1 MKLSDLRKLIIE
13 SVNEE
18 VLEEVK
24 PVDEVGSFY
33 VVEKP
38 KKGSTKAGIVKEM
51 TVFDNIDPKSVLG
64 VYAKRPAANQK
75 ASEAIKEMEK
85 HIKDLELSMNEFR
98 DAKNGIN
105 EKKKRAADIIK
116 KLR

>member
-33 VVEKP
+33 VVQKP
-38 KKGSTKAGIVKEM
+38 KKGSTKADIVKEM
-51 TVFDNIDPKSVLG
+51 TVFDEIDPKSVLG

-75 ASEAIKEMEK
+75 ASEAIKEMEAS
-85 HIKDLELSMNEFR
+85 IKDLESSMNEFR
-98 DAKNGIN
+98 DAKKGIN
-105 EKKKRAADIIK
+105 EKKKKAADIIK

>member
-38 KKGSTKAGIVKEM
+38 KKGSTKADIVKEM

-64 VYAKRPAANQK
+64 VYAKSPAANK
-75 ASEAIKEMEK
+75 RAAEAIKEMAQS
-85 HIKDLELSMNEFR
+85 IKDLESSMNEFR
-98 DAKNGIN
+98 DAQKGIN

>member
-38 KKGSTKAGIVKEM
+38 KKGSTKADIVKEM
-51 TVFDNIDPKSVLG
+51 TVFDNIDPKSLLG

-75 ASEAIKEMEK
+75 ASEAIKEMEAS
-85 HIKDLELSMNEFR
+85 IKDLESSMNEFR
-98 DAKNGIN
+98 DAKKGID

>member
-1 MKLSDLRKLIIE
+1 MKLSDLRKLIVEAISE
-13 SVNEE
+13 D

-38 KKGSTKAGIVKEM
+38 KKGQTNAAIVKEM
-51 TVFDNIDPKSVLG
+51 TVFDEIDPKSVLG
-64 VYAKRPAANQK
+64 VYAKSPAANK
-75 ASEAIKEMEK
+75 RATEAIKEMET
-85 HIKDLELSMNEFR
+85 HVKDLELSMNEFR
-98 DAKNGIN
+98 DAKNGID
-105 EKKKRAADIIK
+105 EKKKRAADLIK

>member
-13 SVNEE
+13 SINEE

-38 KKGSTKAGIVKEM
+38 KKGSTKADIVKEM
-51 TVFDNIDPKSVLG
+51 TVFDNIDPKNVLG
-64 VYAKRPAANQK
+64 VYAKSPAANK
-75 ASEAIKEMEK
+75 RASEAIKEMEAS
-85 HIKDLELSMNEFR
+85 IKELETSMNEFR
-98 DAKNGIN
+98 DAKKGID
-105 EKKKRAADIIK
+105 EKKKKAADIIK
-116 KLR
+116 RLK

>member
-24 PVDEVGSFY
+24 PVDEIGSFY
-33 VVEKP
+33 VVQKP
-38 KKGSTKAGIVKEM
+38 KKGSTKANIVKEM
-51 TVFDNIDPKSVLG
+51 TVFDEIDPKSVLG

-75 ASEAIKEMEK
+75 ASEAIKEMEAS
-85 HIKDLELSMNEFR
+85 IKDLESSMNEFR
-98 DAKNGIN
+98 DAKKGID

>member
-1 MKLSDLRKLIIE
+1 MRLSDLRKLIVETI
-13 SVNEE
+13 SEE

-24 PVDEVGSFY
+24 PIDEVGSFY

-38 KKGSTKAGIVKEM
+38 KKGSTKADIVKEM

-75 ASEAIKEMEK
+75 ASEAIKEMEAS
-85 HIKDLELSMNEFR
+85 IKDLESSMNDFR
-98 DAKNGIN
+98 DAKKGIN

>member
-24 PVDEVGSFY
+24 PVDEIGSFY
-33 VVEKP
+33 VVQKP
-38 KKGSTKAGIVKEM
+38 KKGSTKADIVKEM
-51 TVFDNIDPKSVLG
+51 TVFDEIDPKSVLG

-75 ASEAIKEMEK
+75 ASEAIKEMEAS
-85 HIKDLELSMNEFR
+85 IKDLELSMNEFR
-98 DAKNGIN
+98 DAKKGID

>member
-75 ASEAIKEMEK
+75 ASEAIKEMEAS
-85 HIKDLELSMNEFR
+85 IKDLEASMNEFR
-98 DAKNGIN
+98 DAKKGIN

>member
-64 VYAKRPAANQK
+64 VYAKSPAANK
-75 ASEAIKEMEK
+75 RATDAIKEMEK

>member
-1 MKLSDLRKLIIE
+1 MRLSDLRKLIVEAISE
-13 SVNEE
+13 D

-33 VVEKP
+33 VVMKP
-38 KKGSTKAGIVKEM
+38 KKGSTKADIVKEM
-51 TVFDNIDPKSVLG
+51 TVFDDIDPKSVLG
-64 VYAKRPAANQK
+64 VYAKSPAANK
-75 ASEAIKEMEK
+75 RASEAIKEMEK
-85 HIKDLELSMNEFR
+85 SIKELELSMNEFR
-98 DAKNGIN
+98 DAKKGID

>member
-38 KKGSTKAGIVKEM
+38 KKGSTKADIVKEM

-75 ASEAIKEMEK
+75 ASEAIKEMEAS
-85 HIKDLELSMNEFR
+85 IKDLESSMNVFR
-98 DAKNGIN
+98 DAKKGID